1 MVERAQ
7 LPGPVATGEKRGSGR
22 KTRSQKTPAETEAM
36 MQFTP
41 EGNEQ
46 MAHSYEV
53 AATRVLMA
61 REARLVLYS
70 TARRFEK
77 AADWHRD
84 RAATDRRR
92 YAEKTKP

>member
-1 MVERAQ
+1 
-7 LPGPVATGEKRGSGR
+7 
-22 KTRSQKTPAETEAM
+22 

-41 EGNEQ
+41 EGNDE

-61 REARLVLYS
+61 REHTHNRMARMVLYV

-77 AADWHRD
+77 AASWHRA

-92 YAEKTKP
+92 HAEKT